1 MLSML
6 RPMLGR
12 LSKNKAVVALA
23 AAATLSVMVV
33 TPDAGAQIRRLV
45 GRAAAI
51 GGAGATNLPY
61 NVSDNQGNQWMF
73 YQHGQFQQQGNMP
86 IYSQGAMLQV
96 NGQYPNAR
104 NNQATIDQKTG
115 ELVISDMPVNGFIVT
130 RRILLNKEE
139 GYVRYIDIIKNPT
152 NAIASPNLVLNTNL
166 NYGVQMAQTVTDP
179 KKKDAQIGWAAQT
192 HANGRCVVE
201 MYAGKNAK
209 SVPNVQYQQGNS
221 NVQAMFSPPIP
232 PGKEIAWMHFHAM
245 TNSLDQSQKFVLGM
259 KDSKVMASIPPAIR
273 RLIINFRG
281 GENFIGDYEILR
293 GDILDVVE
301 LRGGDQLKG
310 NLKETSFKLQTFYGN
325 VELAVDKVIGLINA
339 GEFRPRQ
346 LVVTKDGEVF
356 GGKLDK
362 DTLTLELSSGQVTQI
377 PLSQISRVGYRKRG
391 AEPEEWTF
399 EKPVVLMRTGD
410 RIGVQMPVMDIDI
423 STRYGPLKI
432 RAASIAAVNFQAE
445 EHGVH
450 EVFLTDGSKFAG
462 LVNAEMFEMK
472 LSGEGPEQ
480 IVKFPAS
487 SIRRLQMARAPEPA
501 GEDEEAIMNL
511 ANEDQL
517 VGALAGTLKLDTAF
531 STITLN
537 AAEVKRLVH
546 TPGSPSDVQVVLWDE
561 TSVSGQL
568 QEQQLAIDLK
578 SGVQIKVPVALV
590 EDYEQPRPKP
600 SQAAI
605 DTIKQLVA
613 ELSAEDGTK
622 RDAAQEKL
630 TSMGPVVLMIIQEM
644 KAAQSPEGQQRIDA
658 IVKQLGDKEAPA
670 KKEEKE
676 KKETPARAAGA
687 ADAPVAPP
695 APEINVLPQIIDR

>member
-1 MLSML
+1 MLSTL
-6 RPMLGR
+6 RR
-12 LSKNKAVVALA
+12 LSKNTLAKLSRKNTLLAVA
-23 AAATLSVMVV
+23 
-33 TPDAGAQIRRLV
+33 AGAALGILALTPHADAQLRKLV
-45 GRAAAI
+45 AGRANVV
-51 GGAGATNLPY
+51 GAGGATNLPY

-86 IYSQGAMLQV
+86 IFSQGAMLQV

-104 NNQATIDQKTG
+104 NNQATIDAKTG
-115 ELVISDMPVNGFIVT
+115 ELVIADMPCNGFTVT

-152 NAIASPNLVLNTNL
+152 NAEATPALVLNTNL
-166 NYGVQMAQTVTDP
+166 NYGVQMAQTVADP
-179 KKKDAQIGWAAQT
+179 KKKDAQIAWAAQT

-221 NVQAMFSPPIP
+221 NVQVMYNPPIGA
-232 PGKEIAWMHFHAM
+232 GKEIAWMHFHGI

-259 KDSKVMASIPPAIR
+259 KESKLMASIPPAIR

-293 GDILDVVE
+293 GDLLDVVE

-310 NLKETSFKLQTFYGN
+310 NLKEKSFKLQTFYGN

-356 GGKLDK
+356 GGKLDREMI
-362 DTLTLELSSGQVTQI
+362 TLELSSGQVTQI

-410 RIGVQMPVMDIDI
+410 RIGVQMPAMDIDI
-423 STRYGPLKI
+423 STRYGPLKL
-432 RAASIAAVNFQAE
+432 AASSIAAVNFQAE

-462 LVNAEMFEMK
+462 LVNAEQFEMK
-472 LSGEGPEQ
+472 LSGEGPVQ
-480 IVKFPAS
+480 TVKFPSS
-487 SIRRLQMARAPEPA
+487 SIRRLQLAKPNEPG
-501 GEDEEAIMNL
+501 GEDETAIMNL

-517 VGALAGTLKLDTAF
+517 VGTLAGTLKLDTAF

-590 EDYEQPRPKP
+590 EDYAQPRPKP

-613 ELSAEDGTK
+613 ELSAEDGTQ

-630 TSMGPVVLMIIQEM
+630 TSMGPVVLMVLKELRG
-644 KAAQSPEGQQRIDA
+644 AQSPEAQQRIDA
-658 IVKQLGDKEAPA
+658 IVKQLDKDAPA
-670 KKEEKE
+670 KKEDKDE
-676 KKETPARAAGA
+676 KKK
-687 ADAPVAPP
+687 DAPAAPVPDAPP
-695 APEINVLPQIIDR
+695 AALPKIQIEG